1 MSEKKVSVLGVNF
14 IHMTLAEM
22 VITLAK
28 QVQKQEKVF
37 LVTANPEIVLH
48 SKQNRDYKQ
57 ILNDATY
64 VTADGIGIVKAAKLL
79 GQPLPERLAGFD
91 LFMKLLEQAN
101 NQKQSVYLLGAK
113 EVVLTRATAKIG
125 ELFPN
130 LKIVGTQNGYF
141 DWNDTKIVE
150 KIKAANPDYVFVALG
165 FPKQEEWIAKHINYF
180 EKGIFMGIGGSFDV
194 LSGEV
199 KRAPKIWQKLNIE
212 WLYRL
217 LQQPSR
223 WRRMLA
229 IPMFMLHV
237 LSEKV
242 KG

>member
-1 MSEKKVSVLGVNF
+1 MSKKKVSVLGVNF
-14 IHMTLAEM
+14 IDMTLAEM
-22 VITLAK
+22 VITLAEH
-28 QVQKQEKVF
+28 VEKQEKVF

-48 SKQNRDYKQ
+48 SKKNPDYQQ
-57 ILNDATY
+57 ILNGATY
-64 VTADGIGIVKAAKLL
+64 VTADGIGIIKAAKLL
-79 GQPLPERLAGFD
+79 GKPLPERLTGFD
-91 LFMKLLEQAN
+91 IFMKLLEQAN
-101 NQKQSVYLLGAK
+101 KKNQSVYLLGAK
-113 EVVLTRATAKIG
+113 EVVLTRARAKIG

-130 LKIVGTQNGYF
+130 IKIVGMQNGYF
-141 DWNDTKIVE
+141 DMNDMEIFE
-150 KIKAANPDYVFVALG
+150 NIKAANPDYVFAALG
-165 FPKQEEWIAKHINYF
+165 FPRQEEWIAKHLNYF
-180 EKGIFMGIGGSFDV
+180 EKGIFMGVGGSFDV

-199 KRAPKIWQKLNIE
+199 KRAPEIWQKLNIE

-237 LSEKV
+237 ISEKV